1 MFVSLQGDLLR
12 HPERRCSPAF
22 CNIEGKQVRSAGN
35 YPLFSSVRACGRMP
49 APPAPPPS
57 RAAGRRGGGARSG
70 APQARGE
77 PRAPGIVAAPAY
89 KAWRRPPLGAAFL
102 SPPFQLPPGKGSACL
117 GCEWRGRGEEGGGG
131 GWGTRFPRSKQCSE
145 TVAEKIKVSSLFL
158 SSPVPF
164 LPPTR
169 SFVSI
174 QEKSG
179 ESPN

>member
-1 MFVSLQGDLLR
+1 MPVITPYF
-12 HPERRCSPAF
+12 PA
-22 CNIEGKQVRSAGN
+22 
-35 YPLFSSVRACGRMP
+35 YVRAVACPRPLPRRRPALPAAAAEGRG
-49 APPAPPPS
+49 
-57 RAAGRRGGGARSG
+57 AGRPRRGGSRGPRALSRPPRTKPGGGRRSG
-70 APQARGE
+70 RLSF
-77 PRAPGIVAAPAY
+77 
-89 KAWRRPPLGAAFL
+89 PPLSSCRRERA
-102 SPPFQLPPGKGSACL
+102 LPASAVN
-117 GCEWRGRGEEGGGG
+117 GGDAGRGGGG